1 MQMPFDHEQ
10 PAVAEFPLEAI
21 RIGDR
26 FRRELGDIALLASSI
41 AEIGLLHPI
50 VLTSENELIAGAR
63 RIAAF
68 RQLGRTSVP
77 AHVVPLADIVRGEFD
92 ENAVRSDFLPSE
104 YVAIKR
110 ALADEER
117 RQARQRQL
125 ATLKRGDDQPVREN
139 SPNGVNGRSGDKIAR
154 AAGVS
159 RRTMEKADAVVA
171 AAEREPE
178 RFAGLVE
185 EMDRTR
191 RVNGVYRKLV
201 VSEKAAV
208 IRQET
213 PPLPGHGP
221 YRVIVAD
228 PPWAYD
234 KRALDPSQLGACPY
248 PQMGIEEICALAVV
262 DIAHDDAILW
272 LWTTNAHIREAFAVI
287 DAWGFT
293 HKTILTWAK
302 PKMGVGDW
310 LRGQTEHC
318 IMSVRGKPTVQLS
331 SQTTLLHAPAGEHS
345 AKPDAFYALVEALCP
360 APRYAELF
368 QRQPRKN
375 WDGHGDEA

>member
-1 MQMPFDHEQ
+1 MIATRALVQQIAVAGGRVWLNGKHVRITATGPLPNVIVEGLRRDKAAVVEVSAAAAGLRRVRRQDPRLRRRLVGRPAGARRLRRARLAPGVAGRGAAGRRVGDGTVMQPAARGRRWCAWRNEMPFDHEQ
-10 PAVAEFPLEAI
+10 PAVAELPLEAI

-26 FRRELGDIALLASSI
+26 FRRELGDIASLASSI

-68 RQLGRTSVP
+68 RQLGRTIIP
-77 AHVVPLADIVRGEFD
+77 AHVVPLADIARGEFD

-125 ATLKRGDDQPVREN
+125 ATLKRGDDQPVRAS
-139 SPNGVNGRSGDKIAR
+139 SPNGANGRSGDKIAR

-191 RVNGVYRKLV
+191 RVDGVYRKLV

-208 IRQET
+208 IRQEAAAAAGAW
-213 PPLPGHGP
+213 PIPGD
-221 YRVIVAD
+221 R
-228 PPWAYD
+228 
-234 KRALDPSQLGACPY
+234 RRSAL
-248 PQMGIEEICALAVV
+248 
-262 DIAHDDAILW
+262 
-272 LWTTNAHIREAFAVI
+272 
-287 DAWGFT
+287 
-293 HKTILTWAK
+293 
-302 PKMGVGDW
+302 GV
-310 LRGQTEHC
+310 
-318 IMSVRGKPTVQLS
+318 
-331 SQTTLLHAPAGEHS
+331 
-345 AKPDAFYALVEALCP
+345 
-360 APRYAELF
+360 
-368 QRQPRKN
+368 
-375 WDGHGDEA
+375 